1 LKVLVVGGGA
11 REHALCWKL
20 SQSPRVIKLYCAPGN
35 AGTAQVAESVAIG
48 ANEIDKLK
56 DFVEHQGIDLTVV
69 GPEVPLIAGI
79 VDAFEARGLRIFG
92 PSREP
97 ALLEGSKV
105 YAKRLMQQAG
115 IPTAAFDVFESADA
129 ALAYLQ
135 TARYPLV
142 VKADGEAA
150 GKGVVIAQTRLE
162 AEVAV
167 KAMMEE
173 RVFGASG
180 DRITIEECLSGP
192 EASVLA
198 FVDGTTV
205 RPMLAI
211 QDHKRI
217 GEGDMGPNTGG
228 MGAYAPV
235 PDCPHA
241 LVDEITRTILQPAV
255 DAVRATGIPY
265 RGILYGGVMLTQEGP
280 KCIEF
285 NCRFGDPECQV
296 ALALLESDL
305 LEIFI
310 ACMEGRLS
318 EVELNFASR
327 AAMTVVMA
335 SGGYP
340 GSFEK
345 GKPLSGLDAAA
356 RLDAVQVFHAG
367 TALSDSGEVVTS
379 GGRVLSVTAT
389 GETLQE
395 ARDRAYAAVDR
406 IHFDGATIRRDIGW
420 RALLP
425 S

>member
-1 LKVLVVGGGA
+1 LKVLVIGGGA

-20 SQSPRVIKLYCAPGN
+20 AQSPRVLKLYCAPGN
-35 AGTAQVAESVAIG
+35 AGTAQVAENVPIG
-48 ANEIDKLK
+48 ALEIEKLR

-79 VDAFEARGLRIFG
+79 VDTFEARGLKIFG

-115 IPTAAFDVFESADA
+115 IPTAAFEVFDDPAEAR
-129 ALAYLQ
+129 AYLQ
-135 TARYPLV
+135 TATYPLV

-150 GKGVVIAQTRLE
+150 GKGVVIAQSYEE
-162 AEVAV
+162 AARAV
-167 KAMMEE
+167 DTIMEE
-173 RVFGASG
+173 RVFGDSG
-180 DRITIEECLSGP
+180 ARITVEECLVGP
-192 EASVLA
+192 EASILA
-198 FVDGTTV
+198 FVDGDTV

-217 GEGDMGPNTGG
+217 GEGDVGPNTGG

-235 PDCPHA
+235 PDCPPA
-241 LVDEITRTILQPAV
+241 LVAEITRTILQPAV

-265 RGILYGGVMLTQEGP
+265 RGVLYGGIMLTEDGP

-296 ALALLESDL
+296 AMVLLESDL
-305 LEIFI
+305 LEILL
-310 ACMEGRLS
+310 ACIEGRLA
-318 EVELNFASR
+318 ETELTFAPR

-340 GSFEK
+340 GPFEK
-345 GKPLSGLDAAA
+345 GKPISGLEAAA
-356 RLDAVQVFHAG
+356 RLDAVAVFHAG
-367 TALSDSGEVVTS
+367 TVPGPAGEALTS

-389 GETLQE
+389 GDTLTE
-395 ARDRAYAAVDR
+395 ARDRAYAAVDK
-406 IHFDGATIRRDIGW
+406 IHFDGATTRRDIGW
-420 RALLP
+420 RAL